1 MSQQEMTMTKAFS
14 IEQYD
19 AAIQEIKDL
28 LINAIENRVHVDEI
42 WEVLDSWLD
51 TSEEEEN
58 E

>member
-1 MSQQEMTMTKAFS
+1 MTKAFS